1 MQTLPLPSL
10 SCRGLALAAFLLAGH
25 EAAHAGLTQPWH
37 GSQGDGASPQESAAV
52 LGGQRLLVK
61 FRDEWR
67 VRTNLGRLTSH
78 GSAELERLNA
88 WANSA
93 GLRFQPLIRLPE
105 QALSDLEMRAQARSG
120 QPQPDLAGHLILE
133 PLAGAA
139 QVPSE
144 QLAEWVA
151 HLEASPAVEWT
162 YLEHLGVP
170 PPGDIPPVTPDLQP
184 QQTYLG
190 PNPGV
195 DALYAWGQLALG
207 AGVRISDCEYGWN
220 PAHEDL
226 VDVNT
231 NPEPGQTIPGA
242 VFANGWEQHG
252 TAVLG
257 QLVAPQNGYGV
268 TGMAR
273 QTEIYTY
280 PEWSIQQGFRRVTA
294 ITNAILNSA
303 PGDVVLLE
311 MQANGAGG
319 GFGPAELD
327 PAVFNVVR
335 TGVAAGIIVV
345 GAAGNGNQNLD
356 SAPYAS
362 YMAMGNSGAILV
374 GAGSS
379 DVLHDKLSF
388 STYGSRLDLQA
399 WGLNVLTLGYGSAF
413 TFGGDNNQKYN
424 YFSGTSSASPF
435 VAAAAAVISSLH
447 QQYLGSV
454 PSPAFVRNLLVS
466 TGIPQGSGGKIGPV
480 LNLQAAINA
489 LGIGFSDLGF
499 ALPGSGSPR
508 LDGSGVLAFGTPF
521 GLQVSGGP
529 ALASGTLVIGLNRL
543 DLPLA
548 GGLLVPSPE
557 VLVPVV
563 LDANGKF
570 SLTKVLNANQPGLM
584 LYQQAWLLDGGAV
597 VGLAATNAVSAQLH

>member
-1 MQTLPLPSL
+1 MQTLPLPSFACGSL
-10 SCRGLALAAFLLAGH
+10 TLAAFLLVGH
-25 EAAHAGLTQPWH
+25 EAAQGALAQPWPA
-37 GSQGDGASPQESAAV
+37 GQSAGAAPQESTAV
-52 LGGQRLLVK
+52 PGGQRLVVK

-67 VRTNLGRLTSH
+67 VRANFGLLTSH

-88 WANSA
+88 WASQA
-93 GLRFQPLIRLPE
+93 GLRFRPLIQLPE
-105 QALSDLEMRAQARSG
+105 QALLELEARAAARSG
-120 QPQPDLAGHLILE
+120 VPQPDLAGHLILE
-133 PLAGAA
+133 SLVGPQELPLERLGAWA
-139 QVPSE
+139 
-144 QLAEWVA
+144 AE
-151 HLEASPAVEWT
+151 LEASAAVEWT

-170 PPGDIPPVTPDLQP
+170 PPGDIPPVTPNLEP

-226 VDVNT
+226 VDINT
-231 NPEPGQTIPGA
+231 HPEPGQTIPGS
-242 VFANGWEQHG
+242 VFANGWDQHG

-257 QLVAPQNGYGV
+257 QLVAPQNGYGI

-273 QTEIYTY
+273 QAEVYTY
-280 PEWSIQQGFRRVTA
+280 PEWSLEQGLRRVTA
-294 ITNAILNSA
+294 ITNAILNSV

-311 MQANGAGG
+311 MQQTGPGG

-335 TGVAAGIIVV
+335 TGVAAGVIVV

-356 SAPYAS
+356 SAPYAG
-362 YMAMGNSGAILV
+362 YMAQGNSGAILV
-374 GAGSS
+374 GAGSN
-379 DVLHDKLSF
+379 DTGHNKLSF
-388 STYGSRLDLQA
+388 STYGSRVDVQA
-399 WGLNVLTLGYGSAF
+399 WGQNVLTLGYGSAF
-413 TFGGDNNQKYN
+413 TFGGDNNQKYS

-435 VAAAAAVISSLH
+435 VAAGAAVISSLH

-466 TGIPQGSGGKIGPV
+466 TGIPQGTGGKIGPA

-499 ALPGSGSPR
+499 ALPGSGNPR
-508 LDGSGVLAFGTPF
+508 LNGSGVLAFGTPF
-521 GLQVSGGP
+521 GLQISGGP
-529 ALASGTLVIGLNRL
+529 ALASGALVIGLSRV

-548 GGLLVPSPE
+548 GGLLVPSPD
-557 VLVPVV
+557 VLVPVQ
-563 LDANGKF
+563 LDANGSF
-570 SLTKVLNANQPGLM
+570 SLTKLLNANQAGLL
-584 LYQQAWLLDGGAV
+584 LYQQAWLLDSGAV
-597 VGLAATNAVSAQLH
+597 AGLAATNAVQAQLH